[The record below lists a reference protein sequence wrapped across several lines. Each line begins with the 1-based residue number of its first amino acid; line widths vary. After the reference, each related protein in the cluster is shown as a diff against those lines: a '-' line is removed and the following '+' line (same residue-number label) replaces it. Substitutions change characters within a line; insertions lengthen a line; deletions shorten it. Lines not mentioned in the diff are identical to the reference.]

1 MWNVCSRGRERGQYW
16 LLTRCSL
23 TCDFQKELEKI
34 VLERKKE
41 SMRSAPD
48 WSVCGSIDSQEEIDL

>member
-1 MWNVCSRGRERGQYW
+1 MWNVRSRGRERGLS
-16 LLTRCSL
+16 LLPAGFSL
-23 TCDFQKELEKI
+23 TYCDFQKELEKI

-48 WSVCGSIDSQEEIDL
+48 WSVCDRMAWQGH

>member
-1 MWNVCSRGRERGQYW
+1 MWNVHSRGHRRGLSW

-23 TCDFQKELEKI
+23 TCDFQKGIEKI

-41 SMRSAPD
+41 LV
-48 WSVCGSIDSQEEIDL
+48 SVWPNRLAGH

>member
-1 MWNVCSRGRERGQYW
+1 MWNVRSRGREKGLSSLRAGF
-16 LLTRCSL
+16 SL
-23 TCDFQKELEKI
+23 TFRGFQKELEKI

-48 WSVCGSIDSQEEIDL
+48 WSVCGRIAWWGH